1 MKQQQQ
7 EKILAFKAK
16 TVKKNIKYSN
26 QWLKKKETHKDKII
40 KKLSTL
46 LTVPVKKI
54 RGFVNGLDYPAIEI
68 RSMYALERSQS
79 VKDWLKYHNPE
90 NKLNNVTER
99 RLSITKI
106 KDKRRKS

>member
-7 EKILAFKAK
+7 EKILAFKVK
-16 TVKKNIKYSN
+16 TSKKKIKYSN
-26 QWLKKKETHKDKII
+26 LWLKKEETLRDKTA
-40 KKLSTL
+40 KKLFTL
-46 LTVPVKKI
+46 LTFPVKKI
-54 RGFVNGLDYPAIEI
+54 RGFINGLDYPAIEI